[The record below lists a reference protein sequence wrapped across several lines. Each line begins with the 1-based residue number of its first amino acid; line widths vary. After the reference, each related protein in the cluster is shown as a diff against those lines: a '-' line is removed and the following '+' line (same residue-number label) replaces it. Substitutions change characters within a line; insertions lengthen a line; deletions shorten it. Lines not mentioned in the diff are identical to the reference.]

1 MHINFENGL
10 KLVLSCK
17 NDDNTDILY
26 LFQVNI
32 SSSIYS
38 RQIMFVLSRKLN
50 RETNMYLFFVNS

>member
-1 MHINFENGL
+1 MHINFEEGL

-38 RQIMFVLSRKLN
+38 RQIMFVLLHKLN